1 MTSYSFKIF
10 KAQPTR
16 FIFSVGGIGLCII
29 LMLFLLASYNGVKI
43 GSMEYI
49 TQNETDLWVMQKNAS
64 NIMRCTSVLFPKHLK
79 AIRNVPGVAS
89 AAPVL
94 LILTP
99 IEKDG
104 IIATVYLAGFEPADG
119 QGERGER
126 GGRGGRRG
134 LGGPPSIIEGRSI
147 KNDNEIVLDEAFVK
161 KYGYQVSEKV
171 IIQNDTLSIVGISQ
185 GTNAFVIQYAFVTL
199 KKAQSF
205 VNFPIATCFLVKIKN
220 KNDISLVAAEIKKEL
235 SDVELF
241 DHETFIANNL
251 HEMQM
256 GFLPFIYSI
265 VIISAIV
272 LTVILSLLL
281 SISILERRKDFAVMK
296 ILGSN
301 GSYLAGQIFGQSF
314 LLCLSGMIVATILF
328 YPLVRTVAILAPE
341 ITIRSSLIQFW
352 LVFLMAG
359 AISIFSA
366 FLSLHRL
373 RKIYPLEVFYE
384 AG

>member
-1 MTSYSFKIF
+1 MSGYSFKIF

-16 FIFSVGGIGLCII
+16 FILSVGGIGLCII

-43 GSMEYI
+43 GSLEYI
-49 TQNETDLWVMQKNAS
+49 TQNKTDLWVMQKNAS
-64 NIMRCTSVLFPKHLK
+64 NIMRCTSVLFPKHLN
-79 AIRNVPGVAS
+79 AIRRIPGVES

-104 IIATVYLAGFEPADG
+104 TIATVYLAGYNPTES
-119 QGERGER
+119 R
-126 GGRGGRRG
+126 
-134 LGGPPSIIEGRSI
+134 GGPPAIIEGRSI
-147 KNDNEIVLDEAFVK
+147 QSDNEIVLDDSFVK
-161 KYGYQVSEKV
+161 KYDYHVGEKI
-171 IIQNDTLSIVGISQ
+171 IIQNDTLSIAGISR

-199 KKAQSF
+199 EKAQSF
-205 VNFPIATCFLVKIKN
+205 VNFPIATCYLVN
-220 KNDISLVAAEIKKEL
+220 TVNRNDRLFVAANIKEDL
-235 SDVELF
+235 SDVEVF
-241 DHETFIANNL
+241 DHETFVANNL

-301 GSYLAGQIFGQSF
+301 GRYLAGQIFGQSF

-328 YPLVRTVAILAPE
+328 YPLVKTVAILAPE
-341 ITIRSSLIQFW
+341 ITIRSSLMQFW

-359 AISIFSA
+359 AISIVSA

-384 AG
+384 PG

>member
-1 MTSYSFKIF
+1 MSSYSLKIF

-16 FIFSVGGIGLCII
+16 FILSIGGIGLCII

-49 TQNETDLWVMQKNAS
+49 TQNKTDLWVMQKNAS

-79 AIRNVPGVAS
+79 AIRKSDGVES

-99 IEKDG
+99 IKKG
-104 IIATVYLAGFEPADG
+104 NKVATVYLAGYDINE
-119 QGERGER
+119 ERGDR
-126 GGRGGRRG
+126 QS
-134 LGGPPSIIEGRSI
+134 LGGPPVIIEGRSI
-147 KNDNEIVLDEAFVK
+147 KNDNEIVLDESFVK
-161 KYGYQVSEKV
+161 KYDYFVGEKI
-171 IIQNDTLSIVGISQ
+171 IIQNDTLLIVGISQ

-199 KKAQSF
+199 KKAQSL
-205 VNFPIATCFLVKIKN
+205 VNFPIATCYLVNIKIEYDLSQVVSN
-220 KNDISLVAAEIKKEL
+220 IKKEL
-235 SDVELF
+235 PDVEIF

-251 HEMQM
+251 NEMQA

-265 VIISAIV
+265 VIICAIV
-272 LTVILSLLL
+272 LTVIISLLL

-301 GSYLAGQIFGQSF
+301 SRYLVSQIFGQSF
-314 LLCLSGMIVATILF
+314 LLCLFGMIVASILF
-328 YPLVRTVAILAPE
+328 YPLVRTVALLAPE
-341 ITIRSSLIQFW
+341 ITIKSSLMQFW

-359 AISIFSA
+359 AISILSA

-373 RKIYPLEVFYE
+373 RNIYPLEVFYE
-384 AG
+384 PG